1 MYIITGASRGIGR
14 YLFEELSKKG
24 EKVYGTYNSTF
35 EKPSCN
41 LSKIDIS
48 DSESV
53 RSWIEG
59 LAVRGQE
66 VNLVNC
72 AGINYSALAHKA
84 DLDNWARVINVN
96 LIGTFNVIHA
106 LLPHMQESEYGRIIN
121 ISSVVAQRPI
131 AGTSAYA
138 ASKSALWGMSRSIA
152 AENAKLGVTINNI
165 NLGYFDIGMIDEVP
179 EKVQVSVKKGIP
191 CGEFGTPSDIL
202 KTVEY
207 IVETKYLNGT
217 SIDLSAGLI

>member
-14 YLFEELSKKG
+14 FLFEELSKKG
-24 EKVYGTYNSTF
+24 EDVYGTYNSTT
-35 EKPSCN
+35 EKHSIN
-41 LSKIDIS
+41 LAKVDVS
-48 DSESV
+48 DSRAV
-53 RSWIEG
+53 REWVEG
-59 LAVRGQE
+59 LPVRGQE

-84 DLDNWARVINVN
+84 DLDKWAKVISVN

-138 ASKSALWGMSRSIA
+138 ASKSALWGMTRSIA
-152 AENAKLGVTINNI
+152 AENAKLGVTVNNI

-179 EKVQVSVKKGIP
+179 DKIQVSVKRGIP
-191 CGEFGTPSDIL
+191 CGEFGAPSDIL
-202 KTVEY
+202 KSVEY
-207 IVETKYLNGT
+207 IVGTKYLNGT